1 MLYQYIIKTTPFQL
15 KISHYKKAPMF
26 VLLFARNNLNVSRST
41 IRTMTK
47 SRGLVKCII
56 ITFKINR
63 HFLSYIQKINVI
75 FFINITPL
83 LLPKDYIDPLLS
95 QKNVLHINKKVHYY
109 TKRSHSAMLNFDIIF
124 YKIQYYFFYKKI
136 ILYFIK
142 NFIQWKWKNI
152 YSEL

>member
-1 MLYQYIIKTTPFQL
+1 MLYQYIIKTITFQL
-15 KISHYKKAPMF
+15 KISHYKKALMF
-26 VLLFARNNLNVSRST
+26 VLPFARNNLNLSLST

-47 SRGLVKCII
+47 SRGLVKFINI
-56 ITFKINR
+56 NFKINR
-63 HFLSYIQKINVI
+63 HFLSYIQKINLI

-109 TKRSHSAMLNFDIIF
+109 TKRSHSAMLNFDII
-124 YKIQYYFFYKKI
+124 YLKLIQYYFFYKKI

-142 NFIQWKWKNI
+142 NFIQ
-152 YSEL
+152 